1 MAVKFTN
8 KHNIPQEFVDAVT
21 LDNHVV
27 NGDIS
32 VTTLIDAPQVRMLRK
47 NTDYEIDVTEQ
58 MAMFIGTSIHE
69 KLESANVFLHR
80 ARVLGNAA
88 SILSKIGGEK
98 AIKASVWL
106 VDFIKNNIEK
116 LFPSDYLIEKTLT
129 LESNGWTVS
138 GTVDRY
144 IKSEKKLRDYK
155 TITASALAFPEQ
167 KTSWKLQ
174 QNIYA
179 AMLRAIGY
187 EVESIE
193 IVAIVKDWS
202 KMKVNSSAD
211 YPKAPV
217 VIITL
222 EVGNND
228 KVIEYIGKR
237 VLIHQRAE
245 QGENIPCTKLDRWA
259 KEDVYAVKKKGGK
272 RALRNF
278 PSKGLAEAFINENN
292 FKYPPAQA
300 LYFEFRP
307 AESFRCK
314 NYCAMSSVC
323 PQYKAELEATA
334 EISEETF

>member
-8 KHNIPQEFVDAVT
+8 KFNIPQEFVDAII

-47 NTDYEIDVTEQ
+47 TTDYEIDVTDQ
-58 MAMFIGTSIHE
+58 MAMFIGTAIHE
-69 KLESANVFLHR
+69 RLETAHQATYD
-80 ARVLGNAA
+80 ARTLW
-88 SILSKIGGEK
+88 
-98 AIKASVWL
+98 KASSVL
-106 VDFIKNNIEK
+106 SRIGEEKGSKRLNDIVDEK
-116 LFPSDYLIEKTLT
+116 LKEKMNDDVLTEQTLT
-129 LESNGWTVS
+129 IESNGWTVS

-179 AMLRAIGY
+179 AMLRSIGY

-202 KMKVNSSAD
+202 KMKLMTSKD
-211 YPKAPV
+211 YPKSPI
-217 VIITL
+217 VIIPL
-222 EVGNND
+222 EVGDND
-228 KVIEYIGKR
+228 KVIDYIGKR

-245 QGENIPCTKLDRWA
+245 QGEKIPCTKTDRWA
-259 KEDVYAVKKKGGK
+259 KEDTFAVKKIGGK
-272 RALRNF
+272 KALRNF
-278 PSKGLAEAFINENN
+278 PSKKMAESFINENN
-292 FKYPPAQA
+292 FKYPEGQG
-300 LYFEFRP
+300 LFIEFRP

-314 NYCAMSSVC
+314 NYCSMSSVC